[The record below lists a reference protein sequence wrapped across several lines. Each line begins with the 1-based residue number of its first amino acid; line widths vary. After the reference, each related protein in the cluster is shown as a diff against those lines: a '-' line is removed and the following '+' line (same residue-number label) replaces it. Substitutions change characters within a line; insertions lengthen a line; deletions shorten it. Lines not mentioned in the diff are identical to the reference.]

1 MAVLPDLIDETRLL
15 LSLVEKTLIKTE
27 EVQCGGDTGEGA
39 VEGARNLLDFFLA
52 TRELKRVAG
61 DLNRIAEDI
70 FTSFMGDQHRH
81 TIDGTTVEV
90 RRSYRRTDWEHA
102 KLATHIALRALGGEV
117 VEGMDLV
124 VDAFVTACRPEWR
137 ITALKDMGLSDE
149 DYCSR
154 ELGRPTVTV
163 L

>member
-27 EVQCGGDTGEGA
+27 EVQCGGDTGDSSP
-39 VEGARNLLDFFLA
+39 EGARNLLDFFLA

-61 DLNRIAEDI
+61 DLNRIAEDV
-70 FTSFMGDQHRH
+70 FTSFMGDHRH

-154 ELGRPTVTV
+154 ELGRATVTV